1 MAMNGPLSVMKME
14 KESAEKTFLGV
25 NWNDLVMF
33 KISRTVISSRISNL
47 ASL

>member
-1 MAMNGPLSVMKME
+1 MAMNGPLSVTKME
-14 KESAEKTFLGV
+14 RESAEKTFLGV

-33 KISRTVISSRISNL
+33 KNSRTAISSMISSL